1 MNKIS
6 IVLISALSFSGV
18 VAAQGG
24 KPVVKKTIAPAPAN
38 LLKTLED
45 SANYAIGY
53 SVAAFY
59 KQQGMNKLNST
70 LISKALNDV
79 MAGKTSLLDETT
91 VNNVMNNYMT
101 KLQADKSKPRVDSGT
116 TFLANNAKRPGVKTT
131 ASGLQYEMLRAGN
144 GVRPTAADSVT
155 VHYRGTFID
164 GTGFDNSYDR
174 GQPITFPLNGVI
186 KGWTEG
192 VQLMDEGSKYK
203 LFVPYSLGYGA
214 SDYGPIPGGSVLVFE
229 IELISVK
236 KVQ

>member
-1 MNKIS
+1 MNKLS
-6 IVLISALSFSGV
+6 IVLISALSLSGAV
-18 VAAQGG
+18 SAQGV
-24 KPVVKKTIAPAPAN
+24 KPVAKKPVSPAPVSG
-38 LLKTLED
+38 LKNLED

-59 KQQGMNKLNST
+59 KQQGMKKLNSA
-70 LISKALNDV
+70 LIAKAINEV
-79 MAGKTSLLDETT
+79 MAGKKTLLDETA
-91 VNNVMNNYMT
+91 VNNVMNSYMT
-101 KLQADKSKPRVDSGT
+101 QLQSDKSKPRIDSGA
-116 TFLANNAKRPGVKTT
+116 TFLANNAKRAGVKTT

-144 GVRPTAADSVT
+144 GVRPTANDSVT

-174 GQPITFPLNGVI
+174 GQPITFPLSGVI

-203 LFVPYSLGYGA
+203 LFVPYTLGYGA

-229 IELISVK
+229 IELLAVK

>member
-1 MNKIS
+1 MI
-6 IVLISALSFSGV
+6 LISALTISGA

-24 KPVVKKTIAPAPAN
+24 KPVVKKTTTPVPAN
-38 LLKTLED
+38 ALKNLED
-45 SANYAIGY
+45 SANYAIGF

-59 KQQGMNKLNST
+59 KQQGMKKINSA
-70 LISKALNDV
+70 LVSKAINDV
-79 MAGKTSLLDETT
+79 MAGKKTMLDETT

-101 KLQADKSKPRVDSGT
+101 QLQSDKSKPRVDSGT
-116 TFLANNAKRPGVKTT
+116 TFLAANAKHAGVKTT
-131 ASGLQYEMLRAGN
+131 ASGLQYEMIRAGN
-144 GVRPTAADSVT
+144 GVRPTATDSVT

-164 GTGFDNSYDR
+164 GKGFDNSYDR

-203 LFVPYSLGYGA
+203 LYVPYTLGYGA

-236 KVQ
+236 KSQ